1 MRRNGYLW
9 TSGVNLDTTVR
20 FADPDFL
27 LECKISAI
35 WRRFPLIIAFYFW
48 MSATFLFPV
57 CLTYWRRK
65 NTTCLDPHVDNSDQI
80 WSWYVHTLPSY
91 SVFVCWYV
99 TWPLPFCSCHAW
111 RVTWPTLPPSMM
123 TLRLSVLELRV
134 VTFPI
139 DYHWK
144 CVCGHCTCAES
155 RDLWVGGEIRLPDPD
170 LPIHYTTLV
179 ALRWIWLKLYV
190 KIIHGPVLKNA
201 WDSAHARNHVI
212 C

>member
-1 MRRNGYLW
+1 MTL
-9 TSGVNLDTTVR
+9 T
-20 FADPDFL
+20 FAFL
-27 LECKISAI
+27 
-35 WRRFPLIIAFYFW
+35 
-48 MSATFLFPV
+48 
-57 CLTYWRRK
+57 
-65 NTTCLDPHVDNSDQI
+65 
-80 WSWYVHTLPSY
+80 TL
-91 SVFVCWYV
+91 
-99 TWPLPFCSCHAW
+99 CSCHAW

-139 DYHWK
+139 GYHWK

-190 KIIHGPVLKNA
+190 KIIHGPVLKTHEILRMREITWSVKRCPKCLIA
-201 WDSAHARNHVI
+201 VVFVDVDLQYWTSKVEHIISFMAIFSHISTSGLFDLRT
-212 C
+212 